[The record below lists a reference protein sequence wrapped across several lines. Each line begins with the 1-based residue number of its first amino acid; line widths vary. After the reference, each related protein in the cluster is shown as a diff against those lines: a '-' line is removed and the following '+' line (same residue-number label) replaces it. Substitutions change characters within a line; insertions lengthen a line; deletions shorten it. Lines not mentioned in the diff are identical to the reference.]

1 VPDFVW
7 KILLRR
13 RVHGNAAWAAGV
25 LRVVLGAVFTFGFAI
40 SKFSDHAREVRDF
53 RDWDVPAAS
62 LSVYVAGLVELIFGL
77 MLIFGV
83 LTRFAAVVL
92 AGEMVVAI
100 LTAGRAEGF
109 GFHTI
114 VPPLFI
120 LALLYLVYAGAGPV
134 SIDRLMEHRF
144 GAEPER
150 EGDADDEGSRES
162 RAARRARRR
171 GERDDEPT
179 DAFDPPPPKM
189 GRDWN

>member
-7 KILLRR
+7 RILLRR

-40 SKFSDHAREVRDF
+40 AKFSDHAREVRDF

-83 LTRFAAVVL
+83 LTRLAAVVL

-120 LALLYLVYAGAGPV
+120 LALLYLLYAGAGPV
-134 SIDRLMEHRF
+134 SVDRLMERRF
-144 GAEPER
+144 GAQPGR
-150 EGDADDEGSRES
+150 DGDADDDDRET

-171 GERDDEPT
+171 GEPDEAT
-179 DAFDPPPPKM
+179 DAFDPPPPKI